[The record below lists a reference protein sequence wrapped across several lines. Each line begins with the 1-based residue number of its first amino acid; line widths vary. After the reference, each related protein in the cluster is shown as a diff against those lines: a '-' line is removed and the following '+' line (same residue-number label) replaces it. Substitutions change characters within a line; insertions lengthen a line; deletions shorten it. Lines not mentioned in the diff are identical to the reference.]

1 MDERT
6 TIVSALS
13 KLSIGE
19 RTALRRDAGKSLA
32 EASGMALA
40 AFFRICPLGSS
51 LHQQECWFSVV
62 TMACLWNIDEARN
75 GGDMAVMLR
84 QYANRQATNG
94 MESKLRALLDARWEN
109 DGYLAAKLCRLAR
122 MLRSDNRQ
130 LMPDP
135 DQLLY
140 DLLHWNSDSRFVQ
153 LRWAQRY
160 YQSVG
165 NDDQETEEK

>member
-1 MDERT
+1 MDEKIA
-6 TIVSALS
+6 IVSELS
-13 KLSIGE
+13 KLSSGE
-19 RTALRRDAGKSLA
+19 RVALRRDAGKCLA
-32 EASGMALA
+32 EASGMSLS
-40 AFFRICPLGSS
+40 AFYRICPRTTS
-51 LHQQECWFSVV
+51 LRQQECWFSAV
-62 TMACLWNIDEARN
+62 TIACLWNIDEARN

-94 MESKLRALLDARWEN
+94 MESRLRALLDARWEN
-109 DGYLAAKLCRLAR
+109 DGYLTAKLCRLAR

-140 DLLHWNSDSRFVQ
+140 DLLHWNSDSRFIQ

-160 YQSVG
+160 YQPTS
-165 NDDQETEEK
+165 DIEQEKEER

>member
-6 TIVSALS
+6 TIVSELS
-13 KLSIGE
+13 KLSTGE
-19 RTALRRDAGKSLA
+19 RTALRRDAGNCLA
-32 EASGMALA
+32 EAGGTALS
-40 AFFRICPLGSS
+40 AFFRLCPRTASQW
-51 LHQQECWFSVV
+51 QQECWFSAV
-62 TMACLWNIDEARN
+62 TIACLWNTDEARN

-94 MESKLRALLDARWEN
+94 MEGKLRALLDTRWEN

-140 DLLHWNSDSRFVQ
+140 DLLHWNSDNRFIQ

-165 NDDQETEEK
+165 NDDQETEEE